1 MLDFTNTFNKYE
13 TLVQGVEKSIK
24 QIRESH
30 PDGIRCIQQCSDCCY
45 AVFDLSLIESV
56 YINYHFYQSL
66 DKEKQEQVL
75 ERAEGA
81 DRKFYRIKRQLHKM
95 MVQQNKKEE
104 EALQLMAAERVR
116 CPFLN
121 ESDLCDLYESR
132 PVTCRVYGVPTAIQ
146 GAGHT
151 CGKSG
156 FKEGVL
162 YPTINLD
169 RINQRLFGLS
179 EEMLREIGSK
189 EQQLQ
194 MRLLPVSTSLLT
206 DYDEAFFG
214 LKPTCSV

>member
-13 TLVQGVEKSIK
+13 TLVQGVEKSIE

-30 PDGIRCIQQCSDCCY
+30 PEEVRCIPQCSDCCY

-75 ERAEGA
+75 ERAEEA

-179 EEMLREIGSK
+179 EEMLREIGS
-189 EQQLQ
+189 EDQQLKT
-194 MRLLPVSTSLLT
+194 RLLPLSTSLLT

-214 LKPTCSV
+214 LKPACSV